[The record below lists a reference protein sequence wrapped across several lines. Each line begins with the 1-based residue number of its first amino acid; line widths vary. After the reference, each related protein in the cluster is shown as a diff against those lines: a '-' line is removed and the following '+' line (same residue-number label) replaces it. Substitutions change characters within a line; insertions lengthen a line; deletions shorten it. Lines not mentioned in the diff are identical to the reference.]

1 MLPVIHSCICKVSYV
16 FKIYT
21 KIFISVINQLDEQ
34 KFYASSWL
42 ITEINIV
49 KCTVSKT
56 SKYTPVLKVLQISDL
71 DSQKPTADI

>member
-49 KCTVSKT
+49 KCTVRKT